1 MALYNKLK
9 QLNSAV
15 GINLLSVGNK
25 TLDDFFSS
33 LGDKNS
39 NAGLFVTFLKGKG
52 LSGNLTVKNV
62 FSRRQY
68 WFLLN
73 QYLQRANR
81 NDTSDTIKGNTN
93 KFGLFT
99 TTSNNDLL
107 EFDMAGVA
115 GYPNSSAYCKL
126 QEISDNS
133 TIDESGKPIFVKNYR
148 LVGEITL
155 DEVTNLYLVPFA
167 VISNGNPSISAEVD
181 LGSSN
186 DSVSCDDSVF
196 IRLNTPLADGCLVT
210 DAANSFVSVTFANL
224 SLDNVS
230 YVGPGSPFT
239 SDDYVVFL
247 TMSTAATPTF
257 SCKVNLDHV
266 VTISSADPNAFL
278 SFEVFDI

>member
-1 MALYNKLK
+1 M
-9 QLNSAV
+9 
-15 GINLLSVGNK
+15 
-25 TLDDFFSS
+25 D
-33 LGDKNS
+33 
-39 NAGLFVTFLKGKG
+39 
-52 LSGNLTVKNV
+52 
-62 FSRRQY
+62 
-68 WFLLN
+68 
-73 QYLQRANR
+73 
-81 NDTSDTIKGNTN
+81 
-93 KFGLFT
+93 
-99 TTSNNDLL
+99 
-107 EFDMAGVA
+107 
-115 GYPNSSAYCKL
+115 C
-126 QEISDNS
+126 
-133 TIDESGKPIFVKNYR
+133 
-148 LVGEITL
+148 
-155 DEVTNLYLVPFA
+155 VPFA

-186 DSVSCDDSVF
+186 NSVSCDDFVF

-257 SCKVNLDHV
+257 SCKVNIDHV